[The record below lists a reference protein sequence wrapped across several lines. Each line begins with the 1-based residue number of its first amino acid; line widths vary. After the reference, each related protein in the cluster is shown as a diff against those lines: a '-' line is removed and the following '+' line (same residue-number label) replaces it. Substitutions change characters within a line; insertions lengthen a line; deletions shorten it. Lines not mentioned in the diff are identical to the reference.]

1 MDGGNVILFAGFLLG
16 YVLFQLGI
24 INAAE
29 YLFVYMALV
38 VSVFAYPQYR
48 TTRRRVT
55 RRVRRRGRSLWRK
68 LVRWLW

>member
-1 MDGGNVILFAGFLLG
+1 MGGGDVIFLASFLVG

-48 TTRRRVT
+48 TTRRRVS
-55 RRVRRRGRSLWRK
+55 RRVRRRSRSLWRK
-68 LVRWLW
+68 FTRWLW